1 MPNRENTFYVYILAS
16 RSRNL
21 YIGVTNNLIAR
32 VIQHRELRPGTHTAK
47 YRITRLVH
55 FERFAY
61 VLNAIAREK
70 ELKDWNRQKKIDL
83 IEQDNPSWEDLPA
96 EWLTPAENKKA
107 DSSATLRNDKN
118 EMEEQAT

>member
-21 YIGVTNNLIAR
+21 YIGVTNNLAAR
-32 VIQHRELRPGTHTAK
+32 VLQHQELRPNTYTAK
-47 YRITRLVH
+47 YKITRLVY
-55 FERFAY
+55 FERSAY

-83 IEQDNPSWEDLPA
+83 IEQDNLSWADLSE
-96 EWLTPAENKKA
+96 EWLASEENTET
-107 DSSATLRNDKN
+107 DSSATLRNDKFKN
-118 EMEEQAT
+118 GRTI